1 MAMKRLK
8 SMIPRLSRD
17 EERRKA
23 IFANVAKFEK
33 KGIAV
38 TVDEE
43 IENHEA
49 HEENRPLWHLPLMCV
64 DEPTKIRICHDAKA
78 LTRGI
83 GLDNLLIGGSNLT
96 NNLAAILILL
106 RQHKY
111 VFSTDIA
118 GFFHQV
124 LLDER
129 DRDSEIV
136 VKRFLSHVFGSGASS
151 CITSYTTRHL
161 AKLIRNLYPENDQE
175 ETLRR

>member
-1 MAMKRLK
+1 MTKHCKRIEWLSRGAMGKRSRMAMKRLK

-17 EERRKA
+17 EERRKT
-23 IFANVAKFEK
+23 IFANVAKFEE

-38 TVDEE
+38 TIDEE
-43 IENHEA
+43 VENYEA

-64 DEPTKIRICHDAKA
+64 DELTKIRICHDAKA

-83 GLDNLLIGGSNLT
+83 GLNDLLIGGPNLT
-96 NNLAAILILL
+96 NNLAAVLILFP
-106 RQHKY
+106 QHKY

-129 DRDSEIV
+129 ERP
-136 VKRFLSHVFGSGASS
+136 FFATYGLP
-151 CITSYTTRHL
+151 T
-161 AKLIRNLYPENDQE
+161 NP
-175 ETLRR
+175 